1 MASKSRPTYANA
13 LESYR
18 AASAAR
24 SARVN
29 RVRNRVREALET
41 EAQLRRSLR
50 ALPDADPA
58 RLARVR
64 ARLWAHVQRGG
75 KPSRAPR
82 HAPYWTPVAAAA
94 ALVLAVAAVFG
105 SDPFRSARDR
115 AQVEAVAQSGDP
127 APRVDRMGAGGPK
140 SVRPAPPE
148 VPQGAQA
155 LSPRRTGSR
164 MTVKRVRAS
173 GTVSLEA
180 AMAHLEHAQAQLAA
194 CWAAHPDGPGAL
206 EFRVDVDRFGRLRQV
221 EDGGVERSGADARE
235 AQLRNCV
242 HDVLAARRLPTRAGV
257 TAAPGDDS
265 VGGRLSFR
273 LVPGS

>member
-18 AASAAR
+18 AASAGR

-29 RVRNRVREALET
+29 RVRNRVREAMET

-64 ARLWAHVQRGG
+64 ARLWAHVQRGA

-82 HAPYWTPVAAAA
+82 HSRWWTPVAAAA
-94 ALVLAVAAVFG
+94 ALVLAVAVVFG

-115 AQVEAVAQSGDP
+115 AQVEAVAQVGDP
-127 APRVDRMGAGGPK
+127 SPRVDRIGSGGPE
-140 SVRPAPPE
+140 SVPPAPPR
-148 VPQGAQA
+148 VPRGSEA
-155 LSPRRTGSR
+155 LSPRRNGSR
-164 MTVKRVRAS
+164 MTVEGVRAS

-180 AMAHLEHAQAQLAA
+180 AMAHLERAQAQLAA
-194 CWAAHPDGPGAL
+194 CWAAHPDGPRAL
-206 EFRVDVDRFGRLRQV
+206 EFRVDVDRFGRIRQV
-221 EDGGVERSGADARE
+221 EDGAERSGADARE

-265 VGGRLSFR
+265 AGGRLSFR